1 MSSGPRQWRGP
12 GVGAPR
18 PRSRSDGPGR
28 GPRRLQGRLRPPALT
43 DAVPGPPVRVSGQ
56 RGVLQVF
63 TDAAWRTMCA
73 DDWKDHHA
81 SVACAQL
88 GFPR

>member
-1 MSSGPRQWRGP
+1 MTGPWRG
-12 GVGAPR
+12 GAAAQEQ
-18 PRSRSDGPGR
+18 PGR
-28 GPRRLQGRLRPPALT
+28 AGEGSAPAAGAFAAAGA
-43 DAVPGPPVRVSGQ
+43 DNAVPGPPVRVSGQ